1 VSPPDRNAPPEEG
14 WESLKVDEL
23 KDALEARGLPKSGTK
38 AELVARLEES
48 DAEGGAAPAAASE
61 APEAAEAEAPAAE
74 DLEAVAAEE
83 TGDAAAPVAE
93 PVSEEPAAEAAEAP
107 DEGIAE
113 EVVPPAEPTEEPSA
127 EEIEEA
133 EAPQAEE
140 GEPETEA
147 EEKPEAEAEEG
158 EPETEA
164 EEEPEAEADEEE
176 LEAEGDEEPEGEAA
190 PSPATRRRGSAETST
205 TVRRA
210 APRRPDGDVVVR
222 ARSKYV
228 RSAPRKARLV
238 MDHIRGKEV
247 EQARAILVHAPRA
260 VAEDILKLLNSAVA
274 NAESN
279 YELGPDELRVRKA
292 FVDEGPTI
300 KRFRPRALGRATRI
314 QKRTS
319 HMTIELTTTGN
330 GR

>member
-1 VSPPDRNAPPEEG
+1 MSPPDRNSAPDEG

-23 KDALEARGLPKSGTK
+23 KAELEARGLPKSGNK
-38 AELVARLEES
+38 AELVARLEE
-48 DAEGGAAPAAASE
+48 DD
-61 APEAAEAEAPAAE
+61 AAEPA
-74 DLEAVAAEE
+74 
-83 TGDAAAPVAE
+83 
-93 PVSEEPAAEAAEAP
+93 
-107 DEGIAE
+107 
-113 EVVPPAEPTEEPSA
+113 EEPSA
-127 EEIEEA
+127 DEAEEA
-133 EAPQAEE
+133 E
-140 GEPETEA
+140 G
-147 EEKPEAEAEEG
+147 PEAEAGEE
-158 EPETEA
+158 
-164 EEEPEAEADEEE
+164 EADE
-176 LEAEGDEEPEGEAA
+176 DETAAAEGEAA
-190 PSPATRRRGSAETST
+190 AAPATRRRGSVETST
-205 TVRRA
+205 GGRRA

-238 MDHIRGKEV
+238 MDHIRGKQV
-247 EQARAILVHAPRA
+247 EQARAILTHAPRA
-260 VAEDILKLLNSAVA
+260 VADDILKLLNSAVA

>member
-1 VSPPDRNAPPEEG
+1 VSPPDRQRPEEG

-23 KDALEARGLPKSGTK
+23 KEVLEARGLPKSGTK
-38 AELVARLEES
+38 AELAARLEGS
-48 DAEGGAAPAAASE
+48 DAE
-61 APEAAEAEAPAAE
+61 APEAAAPA
-74 DLEAVAAEE
+74 
-83 TGDAAAPVAE
+83 
-93 PVSEEPAAEAAEAP
+93 EEPAAEAPEAP

-113 EVVPPAEPTEEPSA
+113 EVVPPEEPAEEPSA
-127 EEIEEA
+127 DEVEEA
-133 EAPQAEE
+133 E
-140 GEPETEA
+140 G
-147 EEKPEAEAEEG
+147 PEAAED
-158 EPETEA
+158 
-164 EEEPEAEADEEE
+164 EEDEPEAEADEDEGP
-176 LEAEGDEEPEGEAA
+176 EAEGDADAEGETAA
-190 PSPATRRRGSAETST
+190 APATRRRGSAETST
-205 TVRRA
+205 GARRA
-210 APRRPDGDVVVR
+210 APRRPDGDVVAR

>member
-1 VSPPDRNAPPEEG
+1 VSPPDRTAPEGG

-23 KDALEARGLPKSGTK
+23 KDELEARGLPKSGTK
-38 AELVARLEES
+38 AELVARLEEA
-48 DAEGGAAPAAASE
+48 DAEAPVAEVPAAEEPAVEAPAE
-61 APEAAEAEAPAAE
+61 EPAAEGPAAEEPAAEAPAAE
-74 DLEAVAAEE
+74 
-83 TGDAAAPVAE
+83 
-93 PVSEEPAAEAAEAP
+93 EPAAEGP

-113 EVVPPAEPTEEPSA
+113 EVVPPEEPAEEPSA
-127 EEIEEA
+127 DEVDEA
-133 EAPQAEE
+133 EA
-140 GEPETEA
+140 
-147 EEKPEAEAEEG
+147 PEAEAEED
-158 EPETEA
+158 EPEG
-164 EEEPEAEADEEE
+164 P
-176 LEAEGDEEPEGEAA
+176 EAEGDEDAEAETA
-190 PSPATRRRGSAETST
+190 PAPATRRRGSAEIST
-205 TVRRA
+205 GTRRA